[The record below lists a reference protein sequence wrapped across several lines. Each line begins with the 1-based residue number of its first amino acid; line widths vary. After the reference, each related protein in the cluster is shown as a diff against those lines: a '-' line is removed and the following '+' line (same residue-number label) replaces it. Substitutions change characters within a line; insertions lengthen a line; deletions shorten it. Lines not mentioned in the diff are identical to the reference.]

1 MSLWCGWWLGSFL
14 LCGFKNNFHLN
25 AVFLSALFLHS
36 YLLTFLPS
44 YLLSCILPLA
54 FTDITTLPKTP
65 QSYTQPRRPLSPG
78 QKARA
83 VNGLDALRQS
93 TSTFDSSSYQD
104 CADNLSVSRQLLAHF
119 DGYNR
124 IPRVNELRHKMSEI
138 EYHLKSAVRRDL
150 EGLTDSDHLDV
161 MDLELT
167 IQACKVVDALDDLF
181 KQEVVNQFCRG
192 RLDPYEQVCRQCS

>member
-1 MSLWCGWWLGSFL
+1 M
-14 LCGFKNNFHLN
+14 CGFKNNFHLN

-36 YLLTFLPS
+36 SYLLTAFLVS
-44 YLLSCILPLA
+44 SLPRSRSHYA
-54 FTDITTLPKTP
+54 SQNPP
-65 QSYTQPRRPLSPG
+65 SYTQPRRPLPPG

-192 RLDPYEQVCRQCS
+192 RLDPYEQVCS